1 MHAGEVDP
9 CDIQHLW
16 KLDDITSDGE
26 VLIMILI
33 LVPILRTDPGT
44 EPDTL
49 IIPLPFLHRPPIAL
63 SLSLYP
69 SVIPSSP
76 SAAKIKITLLP

>member
-9 CDIQHLW
+9 CYILRLW

-49 IIPLPFLHRPPIAL
+49 ILPH
-63 SLSLYP
+63 
-69 SVIPSSP
+69 
-76 SAAKIKITLLP
+76 TLILVLRS